1 VLNTNEGLIVMAKCY
16 GCSKE
21 KGARHTAACTVR
33 PGRLT
38 VRDVDCQ
45 IPKEMQTS
53 ANLTSLTIHVHSEG
67 VNAMQEQ
74 ITDLLGPVMAAA
86 EERYHATHPGVD
98 LFKDLNRVLTP
109 DEEEYIQLVLERCAG
124 WLKDDMPTT
133 LEGLRNFG
141 KPKRSEESSAHAPN

>member
-1 VLNTNEGLIVMAKCY
+1 MAKCY

-21 KGARHTAACTVR
+21 KGARHTAACEVR

-45 IPKEMQTS
+45 IPKELQTS
-53 ANLTSLTIHVHSEG
+53 ANLTSLTLHVHSEG
-67 VNAMQEQ
+67 VDAMQERV
-74 ITDLLGPVMAAA
+74 TDLLGPVMAAA
-86 EERYHATHPGVD
+86 EEKFHADHATNHGVD
-98 LFKDLNRVLTP
+98 LFKDLNKVHTP

-133 LEGLRNFG
+133 LEGLKNFG
-141 KPKRSEESSAHAPN
+141 KPKREESSAHAPN